1 MALRFSGTGS
11 DVPEYT
17 DRCLRLCLFKI
28 NHRRV
33 QVSSDSFHAEIQ
45 LPNCCDFSGLW
56 LARLACGSAVH
67 YKASDI
73 CVTLVSFDGFT

>member
-17 DRCLRLCLFKI
+17 DRCLRLCLCKI

-33 QVSSDSFHAEIQ
+33 QVSSTLRFGCQSVVIFPDS
-45 LPNCCDFSGLW
+45 
-56 LARLACGSAVH
+56 ACGSAAR
-67 YKASDI
+67 YKAS
-73 CVTLVSFDGFT
+73 V